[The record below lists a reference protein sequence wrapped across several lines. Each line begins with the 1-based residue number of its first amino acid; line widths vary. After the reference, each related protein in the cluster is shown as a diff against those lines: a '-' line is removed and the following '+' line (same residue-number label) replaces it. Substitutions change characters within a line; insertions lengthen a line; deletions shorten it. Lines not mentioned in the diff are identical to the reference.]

1 MDFNTLQSR
10 TTVAAE
16 QIIQLIRENKL
27 QPGDRLPNEQELAA
41 LLNIGRSTLREAIRR
56 LAARNILAV
65 RQGSGTYVSDQ
76 MGVPEDPLGL
86 TFIEKG
92 PELAKDLIE
101 LRLMIEPEM
110 ASIAASKITLNQK
123 KELIKRCDSVEQKI
137 NAKEY
142 YVDHDALLHC
152 YIAECSGNSVLQNL
166 MPTIAS
172 SISIIIK
179 ESGDR
184 FRPRVNYEHRCIV
197 DAICRRDPVG
207 ARFAMITH
215 LNVTRDYFAER
226 ECLPKLDL
234 NISKNDEEGELLTV
248 LSSLSEG

>member
-1 MDFNTLQSR
+1 MIKMDLNTLQSR

-16 QIIQLIRENKL
+16 QIIQLIREKKL

-41 LLNIGRSTLREAIRR
+41 LLNVGRSTLREAIRR
-56 LAARNILAV
+56 LATRNILAV

-92 PELAKDLIE
+92 PKLAKDLIE

-110 ASIAASKITLNQK
+110 AAIAASKITLNQK

-142 YVDHDALLHC
+142 YVDDDALLHS

-179 ESGDR
+179 ETSDS
-184 FRPRVNYEHRCIV
+184 FRARVNYEHRCIV
-197 DAICRRDPVG
+197 DAICRGDSLG
-207 ARFAMITH
+207 ARYAMITH
-215 LNVTRDYFAER
+215 LNVTRDYFDQR
-226 ECLPKLDL
+226 EHMAKVVW
-234 NISKNDEEGELLTV
+234 KEK
-248 LSSLSEG
+248 